1 VIAAWI
7 LVTTRSVVNLSG
19 RVRMHARV
27 LKIKNG
33 PLRLAEVKRGER
45 PQLFA
50 RVVPSRSVL
59 LEAAGVYAQVV
70 AGVGFRTH
78 RLALAA

>member
-1 VIAAWI
+1 
-7 LVTTRSVVNLSG
+7 
-19 RVRMHARV
+19 MHASV

-45 PQLFA
+45 PRLFA

-59 LEAAGVYAQVV
+59 LEAAGVYARVFNSRYRLPLNRASYVV
-70 AGVGFRTH
+70 DKIAFDARSEIAV
-78 RLALAA
+78 AE